1 MSRNVVVSYRTR
13 DDAAEENARLVGEVF
28 TALADAAPGEFRYA
42 TYRLAD
48 GVGFVHVARFE
59 GPANPLATL
68 PEFAEFQRELARR
81 YVEQPT
87 ASEATVVG
95 SYAPGGAERARTEGT
110 SDSDH

>member
-1 MSRNVVVSYRTR
+1 MY
-13 DDAAEENARLVGEVF
+13 A
-28 TALADAAPGEFRYA
+28 ALAELDPGDFRYA

-81 YVEQPT
+81 CVEQPT

-95 SYAPGGAERARTEGT
+95 LYAPGGAERARTEGT